1 SVVLHFLHADH
12 ATSLHGDRERC
23 AQARARRGRAG
34 APGTR
39 RGSQRA
45 LPPPRRAGDRRVRRR
60 TAGEARAQI
69 GGAAS
74 PGGARPALSGGL
86 PRRSAPGVAR
96 VMVLDAG
103 VLIALADDRDAHHL
117 AARRFIE
124 ANIDE
129 RFAANAV
136 NIAESLVHA
145 VDGDVAESVLEA
157 YELIGIIPLDVTGE
171 SAAPIARVRAE
182 TRLRMPDA
190 LA

>member
-1 SVVLHFLHADH
+1 
-12 ATSLHGDRERC
+12 
-23 AQARARRGRAG
+23 
-34 APGTR
+34 
-39 RGSQRA
+39 
-45 LPPPRRAGDRRVRRR
+45 
-60 TAGEARAQI
+60 
-69 GGAAS
+69 
-74 PGGARPALSGGL
+74 
-86 PRRSAPGVAR
+86 VAR

-190 LA
+190 LAVHSCEREGAELVTTDRTLERAAMRRGVRVHLLA